1 MASVFKEAAPNLQG
15 VFSSQKAGITAGGT
29 VDLGV
34 VSQVQINYSQNVS
47 RIFDLN
53 RAGIGGG
60 GKVPMYYVGGR
71 SEGRATLGR
80 IVGPKGSGC
89 GFYTNYGDL
98 CNIQPNLQLTF
109 KGSGASI
116 VGCKGKSTKYTMT
129 RPLAISIGI
138 SQNAQDTIINEN
150 VQFMFADLEC
160 K

>member
-1 MASVFKEAAPNLQG
+1 MASVFQEAAPNLQG
-15 VFSSQKAGITAGGT
+15 VFSSQRAGIIAGGG

-53 RAGIGGG
+53 RGGIAAG

-80 IVGPKGSGC
+80 IIGPKGSGC
-89 GFYTNYGDL
+89 AFYTKYGDL

-109 KGSGASI
+109 QGSGQGLNCGGAS
-116 VGCKGKSTKYTMT
+116 STYTMT
-129 RPLAISIGI
+129 RPIAISVGI

-160 K
+160 A